1 VIILEEEDTRLV
13 QIQCGQTMG
22 QVQVGDPRGLREKIL
37 SAKQKNIWERIGI
50 TRPSIGGVGS
60 ASLVLLVLRV
70 LEHDASGALAE
81 DLQAH

>member
-1 VIILEEEDTRLV
+1 VIILEGEDARLV
-13 QIQCGQTMG
+13 HIQCSQTMG
-22 QVQVGDPRGLREKIL
+22 QVQVGGPRGLREKIL

-60 ASLVLLVLRV
+60 ASLVLLILGV

-81 DLQAH
+81 VRQAH